1 MAMETP
7 QTRRKETTPRMQFQI
22 RAALLE
28 GTPDEGKM
36 ILEGRAIVLDQST
49 VLFNYDGIDYS
60 EIIDK
65 SALAGADMKD
75 VCFKYNH
82 SDHVMIMARTRNKTL
97 TLTPGPEGLDI
108 RAELADTTAG
118 CDLYKLVKRGDI
130 DRMSFAFTVLEES
143 YNQETHTWRILK
155 IKRIYDVAAVD
166 IPAYDSTSISARSDR
181 EMEIERM
188 RSLDRD
194 VRRRRLILMA
204 RL

>member
-22 RAALLE
+22 RAAQLE

-65 SALAGADMKD
+65 GALAGADMKD

-82 SDHVMIMARTRNKTL
+82 SDHIMIMARTRNKTL